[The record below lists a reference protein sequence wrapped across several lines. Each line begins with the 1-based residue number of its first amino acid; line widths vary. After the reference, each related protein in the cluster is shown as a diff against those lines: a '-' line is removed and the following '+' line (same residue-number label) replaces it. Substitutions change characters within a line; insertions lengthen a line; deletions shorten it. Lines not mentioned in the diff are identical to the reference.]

1 MKLWDKNI
9 DGKEAEHAKI
19 IEKFTVGNDRDFDL
33 LLAEYDIKGNL
44 AHAEMLSRVGLLEES
59 EWKLVEKE
67 LLIMLEEVKKG
78 NFTIEDGVEDVHSQV
93 EFNLTQKIGDAGKK
107 IHSARSV
114 TIRFLLILSYI

>member
-1 MKLWDKNI
+1 MA
-9 DGKEAEHAKI
+9 KEAEHAKI

-67 LLIMLEEVKKG
+67 LLIMLEECK
-78 NFTIEDGVEDVHSQV
+78 E
-93 EFNLTQKIGDAGKK
+93 
-107 IHSARSV
+107 R
-114 TIRFLLILSYI
+114 